1 MTTPDDTAALDDAA
15 LDEVLVASGLL
26 RTDAKPRPAAPLPAS
41 NEFVAHEP
49 ASARLAKHAHPEPK
63 LAVRVDNLW
72 IRYGKFVAVKGI
84 SLAIPHGEVFGFI
97 GPNGAGKSS
106 TIRVLATLQAQY
118 DGRVLIDG
126 LDVRSDCDA
135 VREKIGYVPDFFGV
149 YEDLTVREYLHFFAA
164 AYRLPW
170 AKRPGTVDDVLQ
182 LTDLTHKIDFPVD
195 SLSRGMKQRL
205 SLARVL
211 LHDPAVLLLDEPASG
226 LDPRA
231 RIEMR
236 ELLKALKEMG
246 KTIVIS
252 SHILHE
258 LAQLCTQIGIIE
270 AGRIV
275 AQGSVAEIYRHLGL
289 LRIVHVQLANR
300 PEELLE
306 KVRGLP
312 GVTRVDE
319 AADRWSIR
327 CEEDALAVEDLHA
340 FLVEHGA
347 RLRMFQPEVM
357 DMETAFMK
365 LTEGQTQ

>member
-1 MTTPDDTAALDDAA
+1 MTSPRADEPLFFDNIADEIVSEFPRVIDTP
-15 LDEVLVASGLL
+15 VA
-26 RTDAKPRPAAPLPAS
+26 TPIENAPEDRPAPP
-41 NEFVAHEP
+41 P
-49 ASARLAKHAHPEPK
+49 R
-63 LAVRVDNLW
+63 LAVRVGRLW
-72 IRYGKFVAVKGI
+72 IRYGKFAAVRGI
-84 SLAIPHGEVFGFI
+84 DLAIPHGEVFGFI

-106 TIRVLATLQAQY
+106 TIRVLATLQNQY
-118 DGRVLIDG
+118 SGYVEIDG
-126 LDVRSDCDA
+126 LNIRREPHK
-135 VREKIGYVPDFFGV
+135 VRERIGYVPDFFGV
-149 YEDLTVREYLHFFAA
+149 YDDLTVREYLHFFAA
-164 AYRLPW
+164 AYRLGYT
-170 AKRPGTVDDVLQ
+170 KRYAVVDDVLQ
-182 LTDLTHKIDFPVD
+182 LTDLTHKIDAPVE

-258 LAQLCTQIGIIE
+258 LAQLCTQIGILE

-275 AQGSVAEIYRHLGL
+275 AHGSVADIYRQLGL
-289 LRIVHVQLANR
+289 LRIVHVQLASQSNGVV
-300 PEELLE
+300 EQL
-306 KVRGLP
+306 RGLP
-312 GVTRVDE
+312 GVNRVDE
-319 AADRWSIR
+319 TVDRLSIR
-327 CEEDALAVEDLHA
+327 YEEGALEAEDIHD
-340 FLVEHGA
+340 FLVQHGA
-347 RLRMFQPEVM
+347 RIRMFQPEVM